1 MSNSSNSYILLEFL
15 KYSSQ
20 VYYGNGSD
28 DIEFLRNVAKVSDFF
43 ISHGA
48 DLDRVSE
55 NGDTVLHYFADFGFV
70 ELAHRCPLSLFV
82 MGSHKYTY
90 QH

>member
-1 MSNSSNSYILLEFL
+1 MQNASNPFDAFCIRWNCLSMIAI
-15 KYSSQ
+15 
-20 VYYGNGSD
+20 GT
-28 DIEFLRNVAKVSDFF
+28 
-43 ISHGA
+43 GA
-48 DLDRVSE
+48 DLDQVSE

-90 QH
+90 QHL